1 MATDKEAKDVIDKFI
16 DNVFNFDVLTTER
29 VKEKDEEIKK
39 ITTEDMYEKVVY
51 IRPYVGVIQSLNPQH
66 VQYESFSN
74 NGTDIEAELS
84 FRKVSYLVDKGSIP
98 TDSLSTLTVH
108 LVERNQE
115 LLIDYFDEIQD
126 VLYGEYMEEEY
137 VFDEDVPLSTILA
150 LDLNDNLKSLSN
162 IKYMFK
168 GAPKENPFGTD
179 KDVYIDTYNLLYWL
193 YLGEDEE
200 LAYPMNINYF
210 FTEGRFFTV
219 FGKWHKYKVDVSK
232 FIVGDILFFGRSDTN
247 IGIYVGD
254 GEFISMI
261 GKFPKDETS
270 IGKYKLDDY
279 WNEFNGRVMR
289 FDEEVYI

>member
-1 MATDKEAKDVIDKFI
+1 MATDKQVKDIIEKFI
-16 DNVFNFDVLTTER
+16 DNVFSFDVLTAER
-29 VKEKDEEIKK
+29 VAEKDEEVKK
-39 ITTEDMYEKVVY
+39 ISDSDVYNKVVY
-51 IRPYVGVIQSLNPQH
+51 IRPYVGVIQSMNTQH
-66 VQYESFSN
+66 IQYESFSN
-74 NGTDIEAELS
+74 NGADAEAVVT
-84 FRKVSYLVDKGSIP
+84 FRKISYPIGRESIP
-98 TDSLSTLTVH
+98 TDSLSTLIIS

-115 LLIDYFDEIQD
+115 LLIDSFDETQD

-219 FGKWHKYKVDVSK
+219 FGKGHKYKVDVSK

-261 GKFPKDETS
+261 GKFPKDETP

>member
-1 MATDKEAKDVIDKFI
+1 MATDKEAKDIIDKFI

-29 VKEKDEEIKK
+29 VKEKDAEIKK

-51 IRPYVGVIQSLNPQH
+51 IRPYVGVIQSLNPQQI
-66 VQYESFSN
+66 QYESFLN

-84 FRKVSYLVDKGSIP
+84 FRKVSYLVDRGSIP
-98 TDSLSTLTVH
+98 TDSLSTVTVH

-115 LLIDYFDEIQD
+115 ILIDYFDEIQD

-137 VFDEDVPLSTILA
+137 LFNEDVPLSTILA
-150 LDLNDNLKSLSN
+150 LELNDAIDSLTN

-193 YLGEDEE
+193 YLSEDEE

-210 FTEGRFFTV
+210 FTEGRFYTV
-219 FGKWHKYKVDVSK
+219 FGKGHKYKVDINK
-232 FIVGDILFFGRSDTN
+232 FIAGDILFFGRSDTN

-261 GKFPKDETS
+261 GKFPKDETP
-270 IGKYKLDDY
+270 IGRYKLDDY

>member
-1 MATDKEAKDVIDKFI
+1 MATDKEAKDIIDKFI
-16 DNVFNFDVLTTER
+16 DNLFNFDVLTTER
-29 VKEKDEEIKK
+29 VKEKDAEIKK
-39 ITTEDMYEKVVY
+39 IATEDMYEKVVY
-51 IRPYVGVIQSLNPQH
+51 IRPYVGVIQSLNSQQI
-66 VQYESFSN
+66 QYESFLN

-84 FRKVSYLVDKGSIP
+84 FRKISYLVERGSIP
-98 TDSLSTLTVH
+98 TDSLSTVTVH

-115 LLIDYFDEIQD
+115 ILIDYFDEIQD
-126 VLYGEYMEEEY
+126 VLYSEYMEEEY
-137 VFDEDVPLSTILA
+137 LFNEDVPLSTILA
-150 LDLNDNLKSLSN
+150 LDLNDNIKTLSN

-210 FTEGRFFTV
+210 FTEGRFYTV
-219 FGKWHKYKVDVSK
+219 FGKGHKYKVDINK
-232 FIVGDILFFGRSDTN
+232 FIAGDILFFGRSDTN

-261 GKFPKDETS
+261 GKFPKDETP
-270 IGKYKLDDY
+270 IGRYKLDDY

>member
-1 MATDKEAKDVIDKFI
+1 MATDKEAKDIIDKFI
-16 DNVFNFDVLTTER
+16 DNLFNFDVLTTER
-29 VKEKDEEIKK
+29 VKEKDAEIKK

-51 IRPYVGVIQSLNPQH
+51 IRPYVGVIQSLNSQQI
-66 VQYESFSN
+66 QYESFLN

-84 FRKVSYLVDKGSIP
+84 FRKISYLVERGSIP
-98 TDSLSTLTVH
+98 TDSLSTVTIH

-115 LLIDYFDEIQD
+115 ILIDYFDEIQD
-126 VLYGEYMEEEY
+126 VLYSEYMEEEY
-137 VFDEDVPLSTILA
+137 LFNEDVPLSTIIA
-150 LDLNDNLKSLSN
+150 LDLNDNIKTLSN

-193 YLGEDEE
+193 YLGEGEE

-210 FTEGRFFTV
+210 FTEGRFFTI
-219 FGKWHKYKVDVSK
+219 FGKGHKYKVDVDQ
-232 FIVGDILFFGRSDTN
+232 FITGDILFFGRSDTN

-261 GKFPKDETS
+261 GKFPKDETP
-270 IGKYKLDDY
+270 IGRYKLDDY

>member
-1 MATDKEAKDVIDKFI
+1 MATDKEAKDIIDKFI
-16 DNVFNFDVLTTER
+16 DNLFNFDVLTTER
-29 VKEKDEEIKK
+29 VKEKDAEIKK
-39 ITTEDMYEKVVY
+39 ITTEEMYKKVVY
-51 IRPYVGVIQSLNPQH
+51 IRPYVGVIQSLNSQQI
-66 VQYESFSN
+66 QYESFLN

-84 FRKVSYLVDKGSIP
+84 FRKISYLVERGSIP
-98 TDSLSTLTVH
+98 TDSLSTVTVH

-115 LLIDYFDEIQD
+115 ILIDYFDEIQD

-137 VFDEDVPLSTILA
+137 LFNEDVPLSTILA
-150 LDLNDNLKSLSN
+150 LDLNDNIKTLSN

-210 FTEGRFFTV
+210 FTEGRFYTV
-219 FGKWHKYKVDVSK
+219 FGKGHKYKVDINK
-232 FIVGDILFFGRSDTN
+232 FIAGDILFFGRSDTN

-261 GKFPKDETS
+261 GKFPKDETP

>member
-1 MATDKEAKDVIDKFI
+1 MATDKEAKDIIDKFI
-16 DNVFNFDVLTTER
+16 DNLFNFDVLTTER
-29 VKEKDEEIKK
+29 VKEKDAEIKK
-39 ITTEDMYEKVVY
+39 ITTEEMYKKVVY
-51 IRPYVGVIQSLNPQH
+51 IRPYVGVIQSLNSQQI
-66 VQYESFSN
+66 QYESFLN

-84 FRKVSYLVDKGSIP
+84 FRKISYLVERESIP
-98 TDSLSTLTVH
+98 TDSLSTVTVH

-115 LLIDYFDEIQD
+115 ILIDYFDEIQD

-137 VFDEDVPLSTILA
+137 LFNEDVPLSTILA
-150 LDLNDNLKSLSN
+150 LDLNDNIKTLSN

-210 FTEGRFFTV
+210 FTEGRFYTV
-219 FGKWHKYKVDVSK
+219 FGKGHKYKVDINK
-232 FIVGDILFFGRSDTN
+232 FIAGDILFFGRSDTN

-261 GKFPKDETS
+261 GKFPKDETP
-270 IGKYKLDDY
+270 IGRYKLDDY

>member
-1 MATDKEAKDVIDKFI
+1 MATDKEAKDIIDKFI

-29 VKEKDEEIKK
+29 VKEKDAEIKK

-51 IRPYVGVIQSLNPQH
+51 IRPYVGVIQSLNPQQI
-66 VQYESFSN
+66 QYEFFLN

-84 FRKVSYLVDKGSIP
+84 FRKVSYLVDRGSIP
-98 TDSLSTLTVH
+98 TDSLSTVTVH

-115 LLIDYFDEIQD
+115 ILIDYFDEIQD

-137 VFDEDVPLSTILA
+137 LFNEDVPLSTILA
-150 LDLNDNLKSLSN
+150 LELNDAIDSLTN

-193 YLGEDEE
+193 YLSEDEE

-210 FTEGRFFTV
+210 FTEGRFYTV
-219 FGKWHKYKVDVSK
+219 FGKGHKYKVDISK
-232 FIVGDILFFGRSDTN
+232 FIAGDILFFGRSDTN

-261 GKFPKDETS
+261 GKFPKDETP
-270 IGKYKLDDY
+270 IGRYKLDDY

>member
-1 MATDKEAKDVIDKFI
+1 MATDKEAKDIIDKFI
-16 DNVFNFDVLTTER
+16 DNVFNFDVLTMER
-29 VKEKDEEIKK
+29 VKEKDAEIKK

-51 IRPYVGVIQSLNPQH
+51 IRPYVGVIQSLNPQQI
-66 VQYESFSN
+66 QYESFLN

-84 FRKVSYLVDKGSIP
+84 FRKISYLVDRGSIP
-98 TDSLSTLTVH
+98 TDSLSTVTVH

-115 LLIDYFDEIQD
+115 ILIDYFDEIQD

-168 GAPKENPFGTD
+168 GAPKKNPFGTD

-210 FTEGRFFTV
+210 FTEGRFYTI
-219 FGKWHKYKVDVSK
+219 FGKGHKYKVDVSK
-232 FIVGDILFFGRSDTN
+232 FIAGDILFFGRSDTN

-261 GKFPKDETS
+261 GKFPKDETP
-270 IGKYKLDDY
+270 IGRYKLDDY